1 MTCLAWLTF
10 LFAAAIGAPARYVVD
25 RFVQDRT
32 ESLFPRGT
40 WVVNVSGC
48 FVLGVITGLGLYH
61 GLGGTTRTVIGTGG
75 MGAYTTFSTFSFE
88 TVRVAEQGAID
99 VAVKNVVA
107 SFVAGLAAAAAGL
120 GLAAVL

>member
-1 MTCLAWLTF
+1 VTGAAWLAF
-10 LFAAAIGAPARYVVD
+10 LLAAAIGAPARYLVD
-25 RFVQDRT
+25 RLVQERT

-48 FVLGVITGLGLYH
+48 FVLGVISGLGLYH
-61 GLGGTTRTVIGTGG
+61 DLGVTTRTVIGTGC

-88 TVRVAEQGAID
+88 TMRLAEQGAIG

-120 GLAAVL
+120 SMAALL